1 MKRPALHQRAAA
13 VLLCLASLG
22 GCGPGTGGTG
32 IGGELSSI
40 HLGPFS
46 AQPASV
52 CGTPFAQVL
61 DCTAP
66 VNGAASGGDP
76 TLQGTVLTNFSDA
89 AKGGDISVAIE
100 ANSIQLESPC
110 KQIRFEGDWG
120 IAALNDARFF
130 GRFTTAQSAT
140 PAPGTLSVEAMG
152 VSGASLAVTVRQ
164 ADGRIVLGPVVL
176 ERVPAQVAQPAV
188 CP

>member
-1 MKRPALHQRAAA
+1 M
-13 VLLCLASLG
+13 LLCLATLGVMSTLG

-32 IGGELSSI
+32 IGGELSSGN
-40 HLGPFS
+40 LGAFS

-52 CGTPFAQVL
+52 CGTAFAPL
-61 DCTAP
+61 LHCTVPA
-66 VNGAASGGDP
+66 NGVTSGGDP

-110 KQIRFEGDWG
+110 QKLRFEGDWG

-130 GRFTTAQSAT
+130 GRFTSSRSLT
-140 PAPGTLSVEAMG
+140 PEPGTLSVETVD

-176 ERVPAQVAQPAV
+176 DRVPARAAQTAT